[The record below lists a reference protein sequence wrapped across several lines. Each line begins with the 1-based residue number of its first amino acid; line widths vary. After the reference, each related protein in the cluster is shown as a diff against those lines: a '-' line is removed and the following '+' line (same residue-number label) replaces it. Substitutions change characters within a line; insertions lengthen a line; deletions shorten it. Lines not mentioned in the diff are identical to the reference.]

1 MVPVGK
7 DNRQNLPRL
16 PDERRL
22 LSGRYRRGVAEWPAQ
37 PQTMYKGTRQIAVF
51 DWSTILSKA
60 MLVSLFGRVKR
71 AVSADRPAHTVSGYS
86 AAAGFSA
93 AAAAGAAV
101 VLLLSGTAG
110 VAGVAAG
117 AGAGLGLGAA
127 GGLTAG

>member
-22 LSGRYRRGVAEWPAQ
+22 LSCGRYRRGVAKRPAQ
-37 PQTMYKGTRQIAVF
+37 PHAVYRGTRQIAVW

-71 AVSADRPAHTVSGYS
+71 TVSADRPTRTVSGYS
-86 AAAGFSA
+86 AEAGFSA
-93 AAAAGAAV
+93 AAGATV

-117 AGAGLGLGAA
+117 AVPGLGLGAA
-127 GGLTAG
+127 GGLAAG

>member
-1 MVPVGK
+1 MVAIDVASRNG
-7 DNRQNLPRL
+7 LPSLNSVQRHTTNTVW
-16 PDERRL
+16 DR
-22 LSGRYRRGVAEWPAQ
+22 S
-37 PQTMYKGTRQIAVF
+37 TM
-51 DWSTILSKA
+51 LSKA

-110 VAGVAAG
+110 VAGLAAG